1 MEITV
6 YRNAKDLAQGKF
18 LLRAPITCPDTFDFM
33 SCVSMFKNMF
43 PGSCIM
49 FTA

>member
-6 YRNAKDLAQGKF
+6 YRSAKDMAAGKF

-33 SCVSMFKNMF
+33 SCVSMFKNMY
-43 PGSCIM
+43 PGCTLM
-49 FTA
+49 FMA